1 MSKKNLTFKFSPTQK
16 AWALLFLVLAMV
28 FFGCAIMLREKSAA
42 QFARKQELISK
53 IEKWSSIANS
63 MQTVEQ
69 NYATA
74 QTANL
79 TFSATLKAQSDTQAA
94 SKVQALVRRSL
105 QRAGVDIRSMEPLEL
120 KETGRLSST
129 GVQVSFSTPAANLNH
144 ALRELEST
152 TPRMEINQIVIRQA
166 SGNRRAQPSDREV
179 LLEVKADAIAYIRET
194 AS

>member
-1 MSKKNLTFKFSPTQK
+1 
-16 AWALLFLVLAMV
+16 MV
-28 FFGCAIMLREKSAA
+28 FFGFAFMLRATNAA
-42 QFARKQELISK
+42 QFARKQELISN

-120 KETGRLSST
+120 KETSRLSST
-129 GVQVSFSTPAANLNH
+129 GVQVSFSTPAANLNV

-152 TPRMEINQIVIRQA
+152 TPRMEIDQIVIRQA
-166 SGNRRAQPSDREV
+166 AGNRRAQPSGREV

>member
-1 MSKKNLTFKFSPTQK
+1 MSKRNLTFKFSPTQK

-28 FFGCAIMLREKSAA
+28 FFGFAFMLRETNAA
-42 QFARKQELISK
+42 QFARKQELISN

-120 KETGRLSST
+120 KETSRLSST
-129 GVQVSFSTPAANLNH
+129 GVQVSFSTPAANLNV

-152 TPRMEINQIVIRQA
+152 TPRMEIDQIVIRQA
-166 SGNRRAQPSDREV
+166 AGNRRAQPSGREV

>member
-1 MSKKNLTFKFSPTQK
+1 MSKRNLTFKFSPTQK

-28 FFGCAIMLREKSAA
+28 FFGFAFMLRETNAA
-42 QFARKQELISK
+42 QFARKQELISN

-120 KETGRLSST
+120 KETSRLSST
-129 GVQVSFSTPAANLNH
+129 GVQVSFSTPAANLNV
-144 ALRELEST
+144 ALRELERPP
-152 TPRMEINQIVIRQA
+152 PRMEIDQIVIRQA
-166 SGNRRAQPSDREV
+166 AGNRRAQPSGREV